1 MYLSW
6 DTYYRYANK
15 TLFILTFLL
24 TAHLAMADEVPAR
37 VVVER
42 FQTGIL
48 AVMKEAEQLSVK
60 ERYDRLTPY
69 IDEAF
74 HVPLMIRVA
83 TGSFWKQAS
92 KSQKQRLTAAIKH
105 MSISTLATFFDSYSG
120 QTFETV
126 GEKPGQQM
134 TFLVQTRIVD
144 VDKSY
149 VDIAYV
155 MKKIN
160 NRWFVVD
167 VIVDRGISELKVR
180 KSEYRRLLKTSGVEG
195 LILALNDKA
204 NQLISE

>member
-92 KSQKQRLTAAIKH
+92 KSQKQRLTAAFKH

-144 VDKSY
+144 VDKS
-149 VDIAYV
+149 
-155 MKKIN
+155 
-160 NRWFVVD
+160 VVD